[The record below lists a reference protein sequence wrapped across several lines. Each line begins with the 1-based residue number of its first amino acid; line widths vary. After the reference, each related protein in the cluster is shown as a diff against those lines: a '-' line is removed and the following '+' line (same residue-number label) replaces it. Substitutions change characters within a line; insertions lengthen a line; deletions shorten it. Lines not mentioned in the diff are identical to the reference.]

1 MGYFRGFAHGAAVGT
16 VIGLCVAPQTGDK
29 TRAQLQQA
37 AGAIRDGIDAT
48 SKALS
53 KMGPV
58 AEQAVQM
65 VERVRHRGDHSD
77 LETNGTGTVR
87 ITSELST

>member
-1 MGYFRGFAHGAAVGT
+1 MGYFRGFVHGAAVGT
-16 VIGLCVAPQTGDK
+16 VVGLCVAPQTGDK

-37 AGAIRDGIDAT
+37 AGAVRDGVEAT
-48 SKALS
+48 SRALS
-53 KMGPV
+53 KMAPV

-65 VERVRHRGDHSD
+65 VDRVRRRGEHSD
-77 LETNGTGTVR
+77 GDTNGTGTVR